1 MAGVVDRCWR
11 VLLDWRR
18 LGGRVVCWACL
29 RPVCGVRRG
38 RGRVALRA
46 CVGVLW

>member
-1 MAGVVDRCWR
+1 MAGGFDRCWR
-11 VLLDWRR
+11 VLLGLRR
-18 LGGRVVCWACL
+18 RVVCWACL

-46 CVGVLW
+46 VFS